1 ADRPQR
7 RGLARAVRSEEP
19 EDLALVRLER
29 DAAQHL
35 VRPQILFE
43 AIDLDRHLGHFF
55 LVARL
60 VAVDVGLPPL
70 AAALAAFL
78 TGVRVG
84 LAGAFGL
91 AGVAALTGDAA
102 LTGTSAFAGDA
113 ALIGS
118 SAAAGSADATPTELD
133 SVRWQLSHVTM
144 LRTRV
149 PSWCSS
155 RRRFR
160 GRPQNEQ

>member
-19 EDLALVRLER
+19 EDLARVRFER

-55 LVARL
+55 LVAGL
-60 VAVDVGLPPL
+60 FAVDVGLPPL

-84 LAGAFGL
+84 LAVAFVLAGL
-91 AGVAALTGDAA
+91 AALMGVAVLS
-102 LTGTSAFAGDA
+102 GTLAFVGGAG
-113 ALIGS
+113 LNGS
-118 SAAAGSADATPTELD
+118 HEAVGSRDGMANVL
-133 SVRWQLSHVTM
+133 
-144 LRTRV
+144 
-149 PSWCSS
+149 
-155 RRRFR
+155 
-160 GRPQNEQ
+160 GRL